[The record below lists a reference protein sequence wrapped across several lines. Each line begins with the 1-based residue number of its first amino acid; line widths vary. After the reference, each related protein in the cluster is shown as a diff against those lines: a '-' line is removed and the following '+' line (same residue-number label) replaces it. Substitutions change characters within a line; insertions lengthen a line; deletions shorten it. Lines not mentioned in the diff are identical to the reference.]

1 VLRKILIFVVTVSL
15 LLTSNVAYA
24 AGKIFAFNPNPVS
37 SAMGDAGV
45 ALTSEFITGNV
56 LNPAS
61 AIGIYRTIVTLA
73 TSNMTGDIQYNYGG
87 IGFLSDIGVFGATLM
102 YVNYNTDKYYDNI
115 GNSVSGGTSYD
126 LAATFTYALPIKEY
140 LPVFVDYGG
149 FGANL
154 KIMRS
159 SLADYIAETIA
170 IDLGGVISIP
180 TAKNFSF
187 GFALKNLGTS
197 QKFVEKNYELPQ
209 MLTLG
214 LAYRNLDFYDLKIA
228 LDFTN
233 PKNYENYTSI
243 GFSINP
249 VYFLALRAGLK
260 LGGDSL
266 LNNTRMGVGLQ
277 FKGISFDYAFIP
289 SSELNATHS
298 FSLSFAFGKFSDQK
312 TAYEYY
318 LDQHFREAEASFY
331 AKDYP
336 KAREEFDS
344 ILAVYPDHQPSQKY
358 LRKIADELAKIDEY
372 TFKKVNKYM
381 KKATEAF
388 DKNNMVK
395 AEKYF
400 RKVLDIDPE
409 NNVAQNYIEAIE
421 RTTDDIKALQ
431 NRDQNKERIQYLWD
445 RYEKFYKKGNIIR
458 ARDSLKYLLEIDPE
472 NSLAKEKIVLID
484 NQLAKIASDKANE
497 IYETGMKHYNRGD
510 YEEAILYFEAV
521 LVAAPHRIDVQSLIE
536 KCQQNIQVL
545 TEDERLYKLSQEQD
559 KVRDK
564 LNQEFDDGMNDYQ
577 KGRLELA
584 VEHFKKAK
592 ILAEKYEFNDYY
604 KKSSAYILRLSAKL
618 SEKYYKQGINAY
630 RSNKF
635 ELAAKSYKK
644 ALEYNAS
651 NTSAAFELE
660 RVAGQVAQKYY
671 EEGMTA
677 YSRNEMAK
685 ARDCFKRA
693 LYYKPNM
700 KEAQRALSRAQ

>member
-1 VLRKILIFVVTVSL
+1 VLRKILIFIVTLSL
-15 LLTSNVAYA
+15 LFTSNAAYA

-45 ALTSEFITGNV
+45 ALPSEFITGNV

-61 AIGIYRTIVTLA
+61 AIGIYRTVVTLA
-73 TSNMTGDIQYNYGG
+73 TSNMTGDIQCNYGG

-102 YVNYNTDKYYDNI
+102 YVNYNTDKYYNNI
-115 GNSVSGGTSYD
+115 GDPLPGGTSYD

-140 LPVFVDYGG
+140 LPVFIDYGG

-154 KIMRS
+154 KVMRS

-170 IDLGGVISIP
+170 VDLGGVISIP
-180 TAKNFSF
+180 TAKDFSF
-187 GFALKNLGTS
+187 GFALKNLGVS
-197 QKFVEKNYELPQ
+197 QKFVEKNFELPQ

-214 LAYRNLDFYDLKIA
+214 LAYKNLDFYDLKVA

-277 FKGISFDYAFIP
+277 FKGISIDYTFIP

-298 FSLSFAFGKFSDQK
+298 FSLSFAFGTFSDQK
-312 TAYEYY
+312 IAYEYY

-331 AKDYP
+331 AKDYT
-336 KAREEFDS
+336 KAREEFDN

-372 TFKKVNKYM
+372 TFKKVNNYM
-381 KKATEAF
+381 EKATNAF
-388 DKNNMVK
+388 NKNNMVK
-395 AEKYF
+395 AEKYY
-400 RKVLDIDPE
+400 RKVLEIDPE
-409 NNVAQNYIEAIE
+409 NNVAKNYIEAIE
-421 RTTDDIKALQ
+421 HTTDDIKALQ
-431 NRDQNKERIQYLWD
+431 DRDKNKERIQYLWD

-521 LVAAPHRIDVQSLIE
+521 LVAAPHRMDVQSLIE
-536 KCQQNIQVL
+536 KCQQNIQIL
-545 TEDERLYKLSQEQD
+545 AEDERLYKLSQEQD

-604 KKSSAYILRLSAKL
+604 KKSTAYILRLSAKL
-618 SEKYYKQGINAY
+618 SEKYYKQGIAAY
-630 RSNKF
+630 RANKF

-644 ALEYNAS
+644 ALEYNSA

-671 EEGMTA
+671 EEGMAA

>member
-1 VLRKILIFVVTVSL
+1 MLRKILIFVVTVSL

>member
-1 VLRKILIFVVTVSL
+1 MLRKILVFVVTISL
-15 LLTSNVAYA
+15 LFTSNIVYA

-45 ALTSEFITGNV
+45 ALTSDFITGNV

-61 AIGIYRTIVTLA
+61 AIGIYRTVVTLA

-87 IGFLSDIGVFGATLM
+87 IGFLSDVGVFGATLM

-115 GNSVSGGTSYD
+115 GNPISGGTSYD
-126 LAATFTYALPIKEY
+126 LAATFTYALPVKEY
-140 LPVFVDYGG
+140 LPVFIDYGG

-154 KIMRS
+154 KVMRS

-170 IDLGGVISIP
+170 VDLGGVISIP

-187 GFALKNLGTS
+187 GFALKNLGVS
-197 QKFVEKNYELPQ
+197 QKFVEKNFELPQ
-209 MLTLG
+209 MFTLG
-214 LAYRNLDFYDLKIA
+214 LAYKNIDLYDLKIA

-233 PKNYENYTSI
+233 PKNYDNYTSI
-243 GFSINP
+243 GLSINP
-249 VYFLALRAGLK
+249 IYFLALRAGLK
-260 LGGDSL
+260 IGGDSL

-298 FSLSFAFGKFSDQK
+298 FSLSFAFGNFTDQK
-312 TAYEYY
+312 VAYEYY
-318 LDQHFREAEASFY
+318 LEQHFREAEASFY
-331 AKDYP
+331 AKDYT
-336 KAREEFDS
+336 KAREEFDN

-358 LRKIADELAKIDEY
+358 LRKIVDELSKIDEY
-372 TFKKVNKYM
+372 NFKKINKYM
-381 KKATEAF
+381 KTATEAF

-395 AEKYF
+395 AEKYY
-400 RKVLDIDPE
+400 RKVLELDPE
-409 NNVAQNYIEAIE
+409 NNVAKNYIEAIE
-421 RTTDDIKALQ
+421 HTTDDIKVLQ
-431 NRDQNKERIQYLWD
+431 NRDKNSDRIQYLWD
-445 RYEKFYKKGNIIR
+445 RYEQFYKKGNIIR

-497 IYETGMKHYNRGD
+497 IYETGMKYYNKGD
-510 YEEAILYFEAV
+510 YDEAILYFEAV
-521 LVAAPHRIDVQSLIE
+521 LVAAPHRIDIQSLIE
-536 KCQQNIQVL
+536 KCQQNIQAL
-545 TEDERLYKLSQEQD
+545 AEDERLYKLSQEQD

-592 ILAEKYEFNDYY
+592 IIAEKYEFSDYY
-604 KKSSAYILRLSAKL
+604 KKSSSYISRLSEKL
-618 SEKYYKQGINAY
+618 SGKYYKQGVLAY
-630 RSNKF
+630 RANKF
-635 ELAAKSYKK
+635 ELAAQSYKK
-644 ALEYNAS
+644 ALEYNAG
-651 NTSAAFELE
+651 NTSAAVELE
-660 RVAGQVAQKYY
+660 RVADKVAKKYY
-671 EEGMTA
+671 EEGMAA
-677 YSRNEMAK
+677 YSKNEMAK

-700 KEAQRALSRAQ
+700 KEAQRALARAQ